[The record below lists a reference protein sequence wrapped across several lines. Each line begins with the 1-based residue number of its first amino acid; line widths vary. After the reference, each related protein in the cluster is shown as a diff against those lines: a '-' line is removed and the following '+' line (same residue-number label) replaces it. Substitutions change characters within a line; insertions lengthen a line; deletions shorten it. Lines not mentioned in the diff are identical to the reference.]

1 MTEAQKQHVRDN
13 YKKKNMK
20 EMARDLQMA
29 DTTIRNFMIQEEL
42 TLSREEK
49 RKLQSKAIKRSANQT
64 SKRPFDWLPTQDI

>member
-1 MTEAQKQHVRDN
+1 MTEAQKKYVRHN

-29 DTTIRNFMIQEEL
+29 DTTIRNFMIEEEL

-49 RKLQSKAIKRSANQT
+49 NKLQSIAARRSANQK